1 MPAPRPLDAA
11 TLWRLARLGAPSL
24 SPDGRQAVASVTTYD
39 LEKNQGTTRLWR
51 LHTDGAPP
59 RELTTCGDKDG
70 QPAWSPRGDRIAF
83 VARRRGADGQLDETP
98 QLYAIAADGGEA
110 RRLAQFA
117 PGVESFRWFAD
128 GRRIVFAAW
137 GFPKAPTPAAQ
148 AKALK
153 AQKDDKASGV
163 ATSEAFHRYWDHDM
177 PRGGRRLQ
185 LWLLDVD
192 HGRITPLTAGSAF
205 ELPRTNDGATA
216 YDVRPD
222 GRKVCFAFDPAEEP
236 RLGNPMALA
245 EVDVATRRITRR
257 AVVPGWDLDAPV
269 YAPAGA
275 PAGAPD
281 GRTLACLAAESGR
294 VHTALSRPA
303 LVAADGTLTPLAT
316 AWDRHVDA
324 PLRWSADGHALLF
337 AAEDRGRRHLWRLAL
352 GDAEAAPARVHEGG
366 TVQAFDAA
374 GDTLLL
380 LADSARHPAQL
391 WVRQGDAAPRRIER
405 FNDRELA
412 GVALGEV
419 REIEVS
425 GALGEPVQVW
435 LSFPPGFDP
444 KRKHAAVHV
453 IHGGP
458 FAAAGDT
465 FGWRWNPHVFAAPD
479 RAGEPGRVVVQVN
492 FHGSSGFGHAF
503 RHSLIGRQG
512 ELELQDIEAATD
524 WLCAQ
529 RWADRDRIVAT
540 GGSYGGFLVAWM
552 NGHVPA
558 WPEGRYRAYVCH
570 AGVFD
575 RISTFSADSWPV
587 RPKDLGAEY
596 WADLPRVLAQSPH
609 AFAARMQTP
618 TLVIHGARDYRV
630 PDANGLAYFHTLK
643 ARGVP
648 ARLLWF
654 ADENHWVLK
663 PANSL
668 QWYREFRD
676 WVAAYTGPAKRPPRR
691 PQGRPGQRA

>member
-1 MPAPRPLDAA
+1 MPKTPRPLDAA

-24 SPDGRQAVASVTTYD
+24 SPDGRQAALSVTTYD
-39 LEKNQGTTRLWR
+39 AGQNQATTRLWR
-51 LHTDGAPP
+51 LHSDGTPP
-59 RELTTCGDKDG
+59 RALTSCGDKDG

-83 VARRRGADGQLDETP
+83 VARRRGADGALDETP

-110 RRLAQFA
+110 RRIAAFA

-137 GFPKAPTPAAQ
+137 SFPEARTPEAQ
-148 AKALK
+148 ARRMK

-163 ATSEAFHRYWDHDM
+163 VSSEAFHRYWDHDM
-177 PRGGRRLQ
+177 PAGRRLQ
-185 LWLLDVD
+185 LWLLEVD
-192 HGRITPLTAGSAF
+192 RGRITPLTAGSGF
-205 ELPRTNDGATA
+205 ELPRTNDGTA
-216 YDVRPD
+216 SYDVRPD
-222 GRKVCFAFDPAEEP
+222 GRKVCFVHDPSEEP
-236 RLGNPMALA
+236 RLGNPLALA

-257 AVVPGWDLDAPV
+257 AVVAGWDLDAPA
-269 YAPAGA
+269 Y
-275 PAGAPD
+275 APD
-281 GRTLACLAAESGR
+281 GRTLACLAAETGR
-294 VHTALSRPA
+294 VHTALARPA
-303 LVAADGTLTPLAT
+303 LVAADGTLRPLCPD
-316 AWDRHVDA
+316 WDRHVDA
-324 PLRWSADGHALLF
+324 PLRWTADGRALRF
-337 AAEDRGRRHLWRLAL
+337 AAEDRGRRHLWRLDVA
-352 GDAEAAPARVHEGG
+352 GAATEPQLEHAGG
-366 TVQAFDAA
+366 WVQAFDAA
-374 GDTLLL
+374 GDTRLV
-380 LADSARHPAQL
+380 LADAAQHPARVWL
-391 WVRQGDAAPRRIER
+391 RQGDAAPRRIEA
-405 FNDRELA
+405 FNDAELA
-412 GVALGEV
+412 DVALGES
-419 REIEVS
+419 REIQVG
-425 GALGEPVQVW
+425 GALGEPVQAW
-435 LSFPPGFDP
+435 LTFPPGFDA
-444 KRKHAAVHV
+444 KRKHAVVHV

-458 FAAAGDT
+458 FAAAGDS
-465 FGWRWNPHVFAAPD
+465 FSWRWNPHVFAAPD
-479 RAGEPGRVVVQVN
+479 KPGEPGRVVVQVN
-492 FHGSSGFGHAF
+492 YHGSSGFGHAF

-524 WLCAQ
+524 WLCTQ

-558 WPEGRYRAYVCH
+558 WPAGRYRAYVCH

-596 WADLPRVLAQSPH
+596 WADMPRVLAQSPH
-609 AFAARMQTP
+609 AFVQHMATP
-618 TLVIHGARDYRV
+618 TLVMHGARDYRV

-676 WVAAYTGPAKRPPRR
+676 WVAAYTAPVKAGRRLSSGRSRAAAALSRARR
-691 PQGRPGQRA
+691 P

>member
-1 MPAPRPLDAA
+1 MSKKTSPLDAA
-11 TLWRLARLGAPSL
+11 TLWRLARLGAPSI
-24 SPDGRQAVASVTTYD
+24 SPCGRQAVASVTTFD
-39 LEKNQGTTRLWR
+39 ADKNQGTTRLWR
-51 LHTDGAPP
+51 LHTDGSPP

-83 VARRRGADGQLDETP
+83 VARRRDAAGTIDDTP
-98 QLYAIAADGGEA
+98 QLYIIAADGGEA
-110 RRLAQFA
+110 RRAARFA
-117 PGVESFRWFAD
+117 PGIESFKWFAD
-128 GRRIVFAAW
+128 GRRIVFASW
-137 GFPKAPTPAAQ
+137 SFPEARTPEAQ
-148 AKALK
+148 AKAVK
-153 AQKDDKASGV
+153 HQKDDKATGV
-163 ATSEAFHRYWDHDM
+163 ATSDAFHRYWDHEL
-177 PRGGRRLQ
+177 PTGRRLQ

-192 HGRITPLTAGSAF
+192 RGRITPLTAGSAY
-205 ELPRTNDGATA
+205 ELPRTNDGPIS

-222 GRKVCFAFDPAEEP
+222 GRKVCFAFDPAAES
-236 RLGNPMALA
+236 RLGQPLALA
-245 EVDVATRRITRR
+245 EVDVATRRVTRR
-257 AVVPGWDLDAPV
+257 AVVPGWDLDAPS
-269 YAPAGA
+269 Y
-275 PAGAPD
+275 APD
-281 GRTLACLAAESGR
+281 GRLACLAAEAGR

-303 LVAADGTLTPLAT
+303 LVAANGTLQPLAT
-316 AWDRHVDA
+316 AWDRHVDS
-324 PLRWSADGHALLF
+324 PLRWTADGSALRF

-352 GDAEAAPARVHEGG
+352 DAADASPQVEQTGG
-366 TVQAFDAA
+366 WVQAFDAA
-374 GDTLLL
+374 GDTLVW
-380 LADSARHPAQL
+380 LADSARHPARL
-391 WVRQGDAAPRRIER
+391 WAVRGDAEPRRLER
-405 FNDRELA
+405 FNDAALA
-412 GVALGEV
+412 GVAMGEV
-419 REIEVS
+419 RDIEIA
-425 GALGEPVQVW
+425 GAGGEPVQVW
-435 LSFPPGFDP
+435 LTFPPGFDP
-444 KRKHAAVHV
+444 KKKHAAIHM

-458 FAAAGDT
+458 FAAAGDS

-479 RAGEPGRVVVQVN
+479 QPGDPGRVVVQVN

-570 AGVFD
+570 AGVYD

-596 WADLPRVLAQSPH
+596 WADMPRVLAQSPH
-609 AFAARMQTP
+609 AFAAAMATP

-654 ADENHWVLK
+654 PDENHWVLK
-663 PANSL
+663 PANAL
-668 QWYREFRD
+668 QWTREFRD
-676 WVAAYTGPAKRPPRR
+676 WVTRYTAPAKRPRKTSS
-691 PQGRPGQRA
+691 GR

>member
-1 MPAPRPLDAA
+1 MKKPRPIDAA
-11 TLWRLARLGAPSL
+11 TLWTLARLGAPSL
-24 SPDGRQAVASVTTYD
+24 SPDGRQAVLSVTRYD
-39 LEKNQGTTRLWR
+39 LDKNQGTTRLWR
-51 LHTDGAPP
+51 LSTDGAAP
-59 RELTTCGDKDG
+59 RELTSCGDKDG

-83 VARRRGADGQLDETP
+83 IARRRDGSGTLDETP

-110 RRLAQFA
+110 RRIAHFA
-117 PGVESFRWFAD
+117 PGIESFKWFAD

-137 GFPKAPTPAAQ
+137 SFPQARTPEAQ
-148 AKALK
+148 AKACK

-163 ATSEAFHRYWDHDM
+163 ATSEAFHRFWDHDM
-177 PRGGRRLQ
+177 PTGRRLQ

-192 HGRITPLTAGSAF
+192 RGRITPLTAGSAY
-205 ELPRTNDGATA
+205 ELPRTNDGAA
-216 YDVRPD
+216 SYDVRPD
-222 GRKVCFAFDPAEEP
+222 GRKVCVVFDPAAEP

-245 EVDVATRRITRR
+245 EVDVASRRITRR
-257 AVVPGWDLDAPV
+257 AVVAGWDLDAPA
-269 YAPAGA
+269 Y
-275 PAGAPD
+275 APD
-281 GRTLACLAAESGR
+281 GRKLACLATESGR
-294 VHTALSRPA
+294 VHTAPARPA
-303 LVAADGTLTPLAT
+303 LVAADGRLTHLAE
-316 AWDRHVDA
+316 AWDRHADG
-324 PLRWSADGHALLF
+324 PLRWTDDGHALRF
-337 AAEDRGRRHLWRLAL
+337 AAEDRGRRHLWQLAVA
-352 GDAEAAPARVHEGG
+352 DEAALPEVVHEGG
-366 TVQAFDAA
+366 WVQAFDTA
-374 GDTLLL
+374 GDTLVL
-380 LADSARHPAQL
+380 LADAATFPARVL
-391 WVRQGDAAPRRIER
+391 VRQGAAAPRRIEH

-412 GVALGEV
+412 GVALGTL
-419 REIEVS
+419 REIEVR
-425 GALGEPVQVW
+425 GAAGDAVQAW
-435 LSFPPGFDP
+435 LTFPPGFDAT
-444 KRKHAAVHV
+444 KKHAVVHV

-465 FGWRWNPHVFAAPD
+465 FGWRWNPHVFAAPAK
-479 RAGEPGRVVVQVN
+479 AGEPGRVIVQVN

-512 ELELQDIEAATD
+512 ELELQDIEATTD

-575 RISTFSADSWPV
+575 RVSSFSADSWPV
-587 RPKDLGAEY
+587 RPLDLAAEY
-596 WADLPRVLAQSPH
+596 WQDMPRVLAQSPH
-609 AFAARMQTP
+609 AFAGRMATP
-618 TLVIHGARDYRV
+618 TLVTHGARDYRV

-654 ADENHWVLK
+654 PDENHWVLK

-668 QWYREFRD
+668 QWYAEFRD
-676 WVAAYTGPAKRPPRR
+676 WVATHTAPVKAPR
-691 PQGRPGQRA
+691 GRRKA